1 MPLLHLSNHAVYG
14 YHKTQHSAKHPEQA
28 CTHDFTDLVSCFPF
42 VSYSS
47 PIIQER
53 RICVKKH
60 LDISHLSGQLGI
72 HSSKLQ
78 AWLNLTGL
86 TVADPQDRRERRSER
101 MTFPYRLVTSTSP
114 LQATSSRAFERYRS
128 RFSNTG
134 SRRRSRALRGIRRI
148 NKL

>member
-1 MPLLHLSNHAVYG
+1 M
-14 YHKTQHSAKHPEQA
+14 
-28 CTHDFTDLVSCFPF
+28 
-42 VSYSS
+42 
-47 PIIQER
+47 
-53 RICVKKH
+53 KKH